1 MTNNEIVLYAKNAD
15 GTGTNY
21 QNAVWSIVKDD
32 GTNSVIEKKCTYC
45 KKYRYCCYK
54 SGQ

>member
-21 QNAVWSIVKDD
+21 QKC
-32 GTNSVIEKKCTYC
+32 SVVYC
-45 KKYRYCCYK
+45 ER
-54 SGQ
+54 